1 MGMKSVVVQF
11 LIAAVLFVAG
21 AAAWNESKT
30 AQRVADAYQR
40 FATLRYDV
48 DDRIGE
54 TASMLDRV
62 PLPVETLGSEVR
74 RHRSRV
80 AYWRSEYPA
89 LTSPLEATDQ
99 QLVAADPA
107 LMMMRANASYRTSL
121 SRLDDAAILERLDG
135 IINAYADVLRAD
147 PSRADASYNYEYVV
161 RFRDRLAKMRPRDRT
176 PKNLFKPDEVI
187 DSVDLPTGPT
197 IYGRPGGPPP
207 EIPGNQFKTIA
218 PMPYDEREETDPG
231 RGAQPRRR
239 G

>member
-1 MGMKSVVVQF
+1 MKSVIVQF
-11 LIAAVLFVAG
+11 AIAAVLFIAG

-40 FATLRYDV
+40 FAMLKYDV

-54 TASMLDRV
+54 TASLLDRV
-62 PLPVETLGSEVR
+62 PLPVETLGSDVR

-80 AYWRSEYPA
+80 AYWRSEYA
-89 LTSPLEATDQ
+89 TLTSPLEATEQ
-99 QLVAADPA
+99 QLVGADPT
-107 LMMMRANASYRTSL
+107 LMMVRANASYRASL
-121 SRLDDAAILERLDG
+121 SRLGDAAILERLDG

-147 PSRADASYNYEYVV
+147 PGRADASYNYEYVV

-176 PKNLFKPDEVI
+176 PKNLFPAEEVI
-187 DSVDLPTGPT
+187 ESVDLPTGPT

-231 RGAQPRRR
+231 RGASPRRR